1 MGDRWQVPGMFE
13 EQQGGRGLQPWESRE
28 AGLAGGGQVQA
39 ARSEGCG
46 FVGVMGGA
54 ASGF

>member
-1 MGDRWQVPGMFE
+1 MFE